1 MKKLKLVDNISGLQ
15 AVQLLRFTTFFI
27 ISVVFTK
34 SHLTRA
40 EIGQW
45 EMFLFI
51 SSLLSFFWV
60 SGIIQSLLTLYNRN
74 RTFRSL
80 GDVNA
85 RKSPEIYN
93 SFLLLVFFSLLIF
106 ALGMPVNYV
115 FPTSGMIRAVPYSN
129 LLFWYILLSN
139 PVAII
144 EYIYLLNNRSHRI
157 LQYGIYTYVAQIFLV
172 LVPVI
177 MGKDLLWAV
186 YGLFIITFARWIWL
200 ITLLRR
206 YTIMEFSWD
215 YIREQLRIGAPL
227 IITFLISGSSQY
239 VDGLIIRAKYSDP
252 GVFAMYRYGAKEFP
266 LTLLLANGLSNAL
279 LPHFSTREG
288 MKDALATLKKRSRK
302 LINILFPATMVTM
315 FFARWLYPRMFTPE
329 YIRSADVF
337 LIYLLLVIPRLIF
350 PQTIVIGRKKTHITL
365 IAAIIEIAINVPLS
379 LLLIKPYGVA
389 GVAIATFFVYSLE
402 KLFLMGYVWA
412 KMKIKPTQY
421 IPLARYLIF
430 SVLTAMLF
438 VMIDHRWIDFH

>member
-1 MKKLKLVDNISGLQ
+1 M
-15 AVQLLRFTTFFI
+15 QLLRFITFFI
-27 ISVVFTK
+27 ISIVFTK
-34 SHLTRA
+34 SHLTKA

-51 SSLLSFFWV
+51 ASLFSFFWV

-80 GDVNA
+80 GDVKA

-93 SFLLLVFFSLLIF
+93 SFLLLLFFSLLVF
-106 ALGMPVNYV
+106 AIGMPVKMM
-115 FPTSGMIRAVPYSN
+115 FPTAGIIRAIPYSN

-172 LVPVI
+172 LAPVI
-177 MGKDLLWAV
+177 LGRDLLWAV
-186 YGLFIITFARWIWL
+186 YGLFIITFARWVWL
-200 ITLLRR
+200 LVLLRR

-227 IITFLISGSSQY
+227 IITFLISGSGQY

-266 LTLLLANGLSNAL
+266 LTLLLANGLNNAL
-279 LPHFSTREG
+279 LPNFSTREG
-288 MKDALATLKKRSRK
+288 MKDALAVLKKRSGK
-302 LINILFPATMVTM
+302 LIDLLFPATMVTM
-315 FFARWLYPRMFTPE
+315 LFARWFYPRMFTPE

-337 LIYLLLVIPRLIF
+337 LIYLLLIIPRLIF

-365 IAAIIEIAINVPLS
+365 LTAVIEIAINVPLS
-379 LLLIKPYGVA
+379 LALIKPYGVA
-389 GVAIATFFVYSLE
+389 GVAIATFFVYFLE
-402 KLFLMGYVWA
+402 KIFLLGYVWV
-412 KMKIKPTQY
+412 KMKIKPSQY
-421 IPLARYLIF
+421 IPMTRYMIY
-430 SVLTAMLF
+430 SVLTVLLF
-438 VMIDHRWIDFH
+438 IMIDHRWIDIH

>member
-1 MKKLKLVDNISGLQ
+1 LKKLKLVDNISGLQ

-106 ALGMPVNYV
+106 ALGMPVNYM
-115 FPTSGMIRAVPYSN
+115 FPSSGMIRAIPYSN

-177 MGKDLLWAV
+177 LGKDLLWAV
-186 YGLFIITFARWIWL
+186 YGLFIITFARWVWL

-252 GVFAMYRYGAKEFP
+252 GVFAM
-266 LTLLLANGLSNAL
+266 
-279 LPHFSTREG
+279 
-288 MKDALATLKKRSRK
+288 
-302 LINILFPATMVTM
+302 
-315 FFARWLYPRMFTPE
+315 
-329 YIRSADVF
+329 
-337 LIYLLLVIPRLIF
+337 
-350 PQTIVIGRKKTHITL
+350 
-365 IAAIIEIAINVPLS
+365 
-379 LLLIKPYGVA
+379 
-389 GVAIATFFVYSLE
+389 
-402 KLFLMGYVWA
+402 
-412 KMKIKPTQY
+412 
-421 IPLARYLIF
+421 
-430 SVLTAMLF
+430 
-438 VMIDHRWIDFH
+438 

>member
-1 MKKLKLVDNISGLQ
+1 
-15 AVQLLRFTTFFI
+15 
-27 ISVVFTK
+27 
-34 SHLTRA
+34 
-40 EIGQW
+40 
-45 EMFLFI
+45 
-51 SSLLSFFWV
+51 
-60 SGIIQSLLTLYNRN
+60 
-74 RTFRSL
+74 
-80 GDVNA
+80 
-85 RKSPEIYN
+85 
-93 SFLLLVFFSLLIF
+93 
-106 ALGMPVNYV
+106 
-115 FPTSGMIRAVPYSN
+115 
-129 LLFWYILLSN
+129 
-139 PVAII
+139 
-144 EYIYLLNNRSHRI
+144 
-157 LQYGIYTYVAQIFLV
+157 
-172 LVPVI
+172 
-177 MGKDLLWAV
+177 
-186 YGLFIITFARWIWL
+186 
-200 ITLLRR
+200 
-206 YTIMEFSWD
+206 MEFSWD

-279 LPHFSTREG
+279 LPNFSTREG
-288 MKDALATLKKRSRK
+288 MKDALTTLKKRSGK

-402 KLFLMGYVWA
+402 KIFLMGYVWA

>member
-27 ISVVFTK
+27 ISIVFTK
-34 SHLTRA
+34 SHLTRW

-106 ALGMPVNYV
+106 ALGMPVNYM
-115 FPTSGMIRAVPYSN
+115 FPSSGMIKAIPYSN
-129 LLFWYILLSN
+129 LLFWYIMLSN

-157 LQYGIYTYVAQIFLV
+157 LQYGIYTYVAQILLV

-177 MGKDLLWAV
+177 LGRDLLWSI
-186 YGLFIITFARWIWL
+186 YGLFIITLARWVWL
-200 ITLLRR
+200 IILLRR

-227 IITFLISGSSQY
+227 IITFLISGSGQY

-266 LTLLLANGLSNAL
+266 LTLLLANGLSSAL

-288 MKDALATLKKRSRK
+288 MKDALATLKKRSGK
-302 LINILFPATMVTM
+302 LIDILFPISLLTML
-315 FFARWLYPRMFTPE
+315 FARWFYPRLFNPE
-329 YIRSADVF
+329 YFRSADVF
-337 LIYLLLVIPRLIF
+337 LIYMLLIIPRLIF

-379 LLLIKPYGVA
+379 IMLIPYNGVA
-389 GVAIATFFVYSLE
+389 GVAFATFFVYSLE
-402 KLFLMGYVWA
+402 KLFLMGYVWI

-421 IPLARYLIF
+421 IPLVKYLIY
-430 SVLTAMLF
+430 SAVTVLLF